1 MKRVFALLLAL
12 AMVMSLGIT
21 AFATETSATPTK
33 GSITITNATVGHT
46 YELYKI
52 FDATYNADSA
62 DQNNDGVKDQVSYS
76 ISETVKDEDGE
87 DVPNPIFEYM
97 FGGIAESDIK
107 GTTVINND
115 YFTYYPETG
124 LITRRTDVENKDSD
138 MFAYLAAMV
147 RALEAE
153 LKEEQEQE
161 GQEGQEKHLYL
172 DAKVAEDKTVAFNG
186 LDFGYYLIDKS
197 FDDNNDGIDDADG
210 TDVAVTITSNTPT
223 INVIDKN
230 QKPASGFSKL
240 VWDEKNQK
248 WVSSN
253 TANIGDIIDFKV
265 EFDTTN
271 YDGEGKVLYYNV
283 LDSKTSSLWIEF
295 DEIEVNVTYK
305 VDGELQTIPL
315 TKGYYH
321 GTEGEHS
328 EGDEWEYLGTGWN
341 RDENGNVIGNPDPN
355 EAQWYLIHYGYD
367 DIEIVIPWLKDHTF
381 TGKQSATDGYKIA
394 YPMNKATGEVVS
406 DSLYPSPAS
415 VVITYSAAVGPDAAG
430 MTSENS
436 ATLDWKTDK
445 ADPIPGTPSTTTTTV
460 YNLGITKISAGDT
473 NSRLS
478 GAVFELYREYDAVNK
493 TYDKPVYVIPTN
505 NPGVYIL
512 DDIATD
518 ISGYKRVTSREMY
531 KDYWETWMEA
541 ATKTVNVDGVDI
553 PVRNDVETPVS
564 GQIVVLGLE
573 AGTYYL
579 KETKAPEGYNLLPG
593 AAIVEVGGADIATYS
608 NGYKTLPSENH
619 PEGVAV
625 EYIVNSKIV
634 ENNKGVQ
641 LPSTGGKGT
650 MMLITFGTMVAV
662 AFAVLMIT
670 QKKMSIYND

>member
-12 AMVMSLGIT
+12 AMVLSLGIT
-21 AFATETSATPTK
+21 AFATETPATPTK

-46 YELYKI
+46 YEIYKI

-76 ISETVKDEDGE
+76 ISETVKNEEGE

-97 FGGIAESDIK
+97 FGDIAESDIN
-107 GTTVINND
+107 GTTVISND

-124 LITRRTDVENKDSD
+124 LVTRRTDKNDKDSD

-153 LKEEQEQE
+153 QVT
-161 GQEGQEKHLYL
+161 QEKHLYL
-172 DAKVAEDKTVAFNG
+172 EAKVAEDKTVVFNG

-197 FDDNNDGIDDADG
+197 FDDNNDGVDDADS

-240 VWDEKNQK
+240 VRNEKGE

-253 TANIGDIIDFKV
+253 TANVGDLVEFKV

-295 DEIEVNVTYK
+295 DDIEVNVTYR

-328 EGDEWEYLGTGWN
+328 NTDEWEYLGTGWD

-355 EAQWYLIHYGYD
+355 TAQWYLIHYGYD

-381 TGKQSATDGYKIA
+381 TGKQSADDGYKIA

-415 VVITYSAAVGPDAAG
+415 IVITYSAAVGPDAAG
-430 MTSENS
+430 MTSQNS

-445 ADPIPGTPSTTTTTV
+445 ADPVPGDPSTTTTNV
-460 YNLGITKISAGDT
+460 YNMGITKIAAGDT
-473 NSRLS
+473 ASRLP
-478 GAVFELYREYDAVNK
+478 GAVFELYREYDADNK

-531 KDYWETWMEA
+531 AGYWEEWMKA
-541 ATKTVNVDGVDI
+541 GTKTVQVDGESVT
-553 PVRNDVETPVS
+553 VRNDVETPVS

-593 AAIVEVGGADIATYS
+593 VAIVEVGSTDTTVYA

-619 PEGVAV
+619 PDGVDV
-625 EYIVNSKIV
+625 KYTVNSKIV

-650 MMLITFGTMVAV
+650 LMLITFGTMVAV
-662 AFAVLMIT
+662 AFAILMIT